1 MIALPVGTIYYSLTS
16 YFHKHNPFRS
26 GRFMI
31 KRPEQRVVVLIDTQN
46 MYHSA
51 KHLYGAHLNF
61 GRLVETVVGERQL
74 IRAIAYVATSKTGE
88 EKGFFG
94 ALTASGIE
102 VKSKDVIEFASGE
115 RKADWDVGIA
125 IDAVKFSDRVDSL
138 ILVSGDGD
146 FVPLVEYL
154 KAKGI
159 TVIAAAFGE
168 STSKLLREAVDEYFD
183 ISEHTSELLM
193 AAHGRAAHGRRR
205 MSDEGRTS
213 KKRVFKSDE
222 EAEEKQPLKEST
234 KKKRLSGG
242 KKPARRV
249 RVTT

>member
-1 MIALPVGTIYYSLTS
+1 
-16 YFHKHNPFRS
+16 
-26 GRFMI
+26 MI

-61 GRLVETVVGERQL
+61 GKLVEKAVDGRLLT
-74 IRAIAYVATSKTGE
+74 RAIAYVATSKTGE

-102 VKSKDVIEFASGE
+102 VKSKDVIEFSSGE

-125 IDAVKFSDRVDSL
+125 IDAVKFADKVDSV

-146 FVPLVEYL
+146 FIPMVEYL
-154 KAKGI
+154 QNHG
-159 TVIAAAFGE
+159 VSVEVAAFGE
-168 STSKLLREAVDEYFD
+168 STSKLLREAVDDYFN
-183 ISEHTSELLM
+183 ISDHPAELLI
-193 AAHGRAAHGRRR
+193 AAGSRTRVPAKTQKKT
-205 MSDEGRTS
+205 DE
-213 KKRVFKSDE
+213 KADE
-222 EAEEKQPLKEST
+222 
-234 KKKRLSGG
+234 
-242 KKPARRV
+242 KPARKSSGSAKSGGRKI

>member
-1 MIALPVGTIYYSLTS
+1 
-16 YFHKHNPFRS
+16 
-26 GRFMI
+26 MI

-61 GRLVETVVGERQL
+61 GKLVETLVAGRRI

-94 ALTASGIE
+94 ALAAAGIE

-115 RKADWDVGIA
+115 RKADWDVGMA
-125 IDAVKFSDRVDSL
+125 IDAVRFSDRVDVV
-138 ILVSGDGD
+138 ILVTGDGD

-154 KAKGI
+154 KGKGAA
-159 TVIAAAFGE
+159 VEVAAFGE
-168 STSKLLREAVDEYFD
+168 STSKLLRDAGDDYFD
-183 ISEHTSELLM
+183 ISDHTAELLM
-193 AAHGRAAHGRRR
+193 AAGGRAVRARRTA
-205 MSDEGRTS
+205 EETRTNGVQEEES
-213 KKRVFKSDE
+213 EE
-222 EAEEKQPLKEST
+222 EAGKRPRT
-234 KKKRLSGG
+234 GGRKKI
-242 KKPARRV
+242 RRV

>member
-1 MIALPVGTIYYSLTS
+1 
-16 YFHKHNPFRS
+16 
-26 GRFMI
+26 MI
-31 KRPEQRVVVLIDTQN
+31 KRPEQRVVILLDTQN

-61 GRLVETVVGERQL
+61 GKLVETIAEGRQL

-94 ALTASGIE
+94 ALQAAGIE
-102 VKSKDVIEFASGE
+102 TKSKDVIEFASGE

-125 IDAVKFSDRVDSL
+125 IDAVKFSDRVDSVV
-138 ILVSGDGD
+138 LVSGDGD

-159 TVIAAAFGE
+159 TVVAAAFSE

-183 ISEHTSELLM
+183 ISEHRAELLM
-193 AAHGRAAHGRRR
+193 STGTKTTRFRKT
-205 MSDEGRTS
+205 SDEGRTAG
-213 KKRVFKSDE
+213 KRGFANDE
-222 EAEEKQPLKEST
+222 EAEEKKPPKRRSSGKGGGT
-234 KKKRLSGG
+234 KR
-242 KKPARRV
+242 PIRRV

>member
-1 MIALPVGTIYYSLTS
+1 
-16 YFHKHNPFRS
+16 
-26 GRFMI
+26 MI

-61 GRLVETVVGERQL
+61 GKLVETLVGDRQL

-94 ALTASGIE
+94 ALTAAGIE

-125 IDAVKFSDRVDSL
+125 IDAVKFSDRVDSV
-138 ILVSGDGD
+138 ILVTGDGD

-159 TVIAAAFGE
+159 TVIAAAFSE
-168 STSKLLREAVDEYFD
+168 STSKLLKESVDEYFD
-183 ISEHTSELLM
+183 ISEHTAELLM
-193 AAHGRAAHGRRR
+193 VAGGRAARSRKV
-205 MSDEGRTS
+205 SDEGRTAR
-213 KKRVFKSDE
+213 KRAFKSDE
-222 EAEEKQPLKEST
+222 QAEEEKPLKKRRPPRST
-234 KKKRLSGG
+234 GKKK
-242 KKPARRV
+242 PPRRV

>member
-1 MIALPVGTIYYSLTS
+1 MIHLMQSRVI
-16 YFHKHNPFRS
+16 FHKVTRS
-26 GRFMI
+26 GRNDMI

-61 GRLVETVVGERQL
+61 GKLVETLVAGRRI

-94 ALTASGIE
+94 ALTAAGIE

-115 RKADWDVGIA
+115 RKADWDVGMA
-125 IDAVKFSDRVDSL
+125 IDAVRFSDRVDVV
-138 ILVSGDGD
+138 ILVTGDGD

-154 KAKGI
+154 KGKGAA
-159 TVIAAAFGE
+159 VEVAAFGE
-168 STSKLLREAVDEYFD
+168 STSKLLRDASDDYFD
-183 ISEHTSELLM
+183 ISDHPAELLI
-193 AAHGRAAHGRRR
+193 AAGGRAI
-205 MSDEGRTS
+205 RTR
-213 KKRVFKSDE
+213 KTKEEIQKMNGDAQEEEMEEETRKRP
-222 EAEEKQPLKEST
+222 AAART
-234 KKKRLSGG
+234 SGG
-242 KKPARRV
+242 KGTRSV

>member
-1 MIALPVGTIYYSLTS
+1 
-16 YFHKHNPFRS
+16 
-26 GRFMI
+26 MI
-31 KRPEQRVVVLIDTQN
+31 KRPEQRIVVLIDTQN

-61 GRLVETVVGERQL
+61 GKLVETLVGDSQL

-94 ALTASGIE
+94 ALTAAGIE
-102 VKSKDVIEFASGE
+102 VKSKNVIEFASGE

-125 IDAVKFSDRVDSL
+125 IDAVKFSDRVDSVV
-138 ILVSGDGD
+138 LVTGDGD

-159 TVIAAAFGE
+159 SVTAAAFGE
-168 STSKLLREAVDEYFD
+168 STSKLLKEAVDEYFN
-183 ISEHTSELLM
+183 ISEHTAELLM
-193 AAHGRAAHGRRR
+193 AGGGRATRSRKV
-205 MSDEGRTS
+205 SDEGRMG
-213 KKRVFKSDE
+213 KKHAFKNDE
-222 EAEEKQPLKEST
+222 EIEEQKSLKRKGPRSG
-234 KKKRLSGG
+234 GG
-242 KKPARRV
+242 KKPVRRV